1 MVERQQSTL
10 SQLLL
15 LLVLLIAASAEAVSR
30 HVWHGCCPS
39 CCFWCCWWGCH
50 LLLSW
55 RFEPI
60 LEQTFRRR
68 GEGSEGD
75 CWVSLWAS
83 LDRSDLMR
91 RSTWSSLGS
100 WPPSRH
106 SSSKGLDEAFL
117 PAQRKYEAVTTCCNF
132 LVLNSSN
139 IGQNSTYVGN
149 SISAYQN
156 TKKDQIWSKIFV
168 L

>member
-39 CCFWCCWWGCH
+39 CCCFWCCCWWGCCH

-75 CWVSLWAS
+75 CWVSLLAS

-117 PAQRKYEAVTTCCNF
+117 PAQRKYKAVTTCCNF

-156 TKKDQIWSKIFV
+156 TKKRFRSNMI
-168 L
+168 